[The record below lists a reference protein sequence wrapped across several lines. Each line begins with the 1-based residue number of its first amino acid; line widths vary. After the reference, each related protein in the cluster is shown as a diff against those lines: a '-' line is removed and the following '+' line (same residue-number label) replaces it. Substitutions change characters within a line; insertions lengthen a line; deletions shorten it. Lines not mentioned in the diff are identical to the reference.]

1 MTATAPGADG
11 TEDLYRIER
20 VMSVFAHPD
29 DAEFGCSGTLAR
41 FAAEGIEVT
50 VVVCTAGNRG
60 GEGERTE
67 EELAAVRELEQAAAN
82 KILGITNYVNLGYD
96 DGSLTPSLEL
106 RKDIT
111 RVIRQHRPNIVI
123 CGNPV
128 RNLRSVGG
136 NHPDHLAAAEAT
148 FAAIYPTARNPMALP
163 ELRQEGLEKWVVN
176 WIYVTGTTLEK
187 PNHYEDISATL
198 EQKANALAAH
208 QSQLGDWVH
217 EYARTDAEEAAQRA
231 EKAGF
236 PGLKYAEEFFR
247 LYSGEQKTKEAAALA
262 RAQRFPEERA

>member
-1 MTATAPGADG
+1 MREDG
-11 TEDLYRIER
+11 EL
-20 VMSVFAHPD
+20 
-29 DAEFGCSGTLAR
+29 
-41 FAAEGIEVT
+41 
-50 VVVCTAGNRG
+50 
-60 GEGERTE
+60 GES
-67 EELAAVRELEQAAAN
+67 
-82 KILGITNYVNLGYD
+82 K
-96 DGSLTPSLEL
+96 GSLVPALEL
-106 RKDIT
+106 RRGIT
-111 RVIRQHRPNIVI
+111 RVIRQWRPDVLI

-136 NHPDHLAAAEAT
+136 NHPAPLAAAEAT

-163 ELRQEGLEKWVVN
+163 ELRQEVLEKGVVN

-187 PNHYEDISATL
+187 PNHYEDISTTL

-236 PGLKYAEEFFR
+236 PGLKYAEEFYR
-247 LYSGEQKTKEAAALA
+247 LYSGEQKTAEAAALA
-262 RAQRFPEERA
+262 RAQRFPEDRA